1 MNDILT
7 EKEYQHFFYKVN
19 ILKNIEEFNK
29 KEFQCF
35 NIKYKWFSFKEF
47 ENDERI
53 QKVNNDIIQFVKSF
67 DI

>member
-29 KEFQCF
+29 KEKELKT
-35 NIKYKWFSFKEF
+35 NKYF
-47 ENDERI
+47 
-53 QKVNNDIIQFVKSF
+53 
-67 DI
+67 